1 MAPSLQTLLRTS
13 FAVTGLALLS
23 ACQTAPVPPT
33 SPEVIGEFNAGR
45 SLLNGYLDRKTVPN
59 SLVLLPQP
67 PAEGSADYAADLAAY
82 TSSRSLRGTAR
93 WDLAAADAVLKFP
106 QAASGF
112 ACTLDV
118 PISPEQ
124 TPHLSTL
131 LRRMVTDAGL
141 STYGA
146 KVKYQRKRPFVV
158 QGDSTCTPADEKHLA
173 NDGSYPSGHAAVG
186 WAWALVLSEIA
197 PDRSD
202 AMLARGY
209 AFGQSRV
216 ICGAHWQSD
225 VTAGR
230 VMGAATVARLHA
242 DPIFVAQM
250 VAAKAELADA
260 KAKGLH
266 AGGNCQ
272 AQAQALGQP

>member
-23 ACQTAPVPPT
+23 ACQTSPVPPT
-33 SPEVIGEFNAGR
+33 SPEVIGEFSAARG
-45 SLLNGYLDRKTVPN
+45 LLNGYLDRKTLPN
-59 SLVLLPQP
+59 SLALLPKP
-67 PAEGSADYAADLAAY
+67 PAQGSADYAADLAAY
-82 TSSRSLRGTAR
+82 TSTRSLRGTAR
-93 WDLAAADAVLKFP
+93 WDLAAADAILQFP

-124 TPHLSTL
+124 TPHLNTL
-131 LRRMVTDAGL
+131 LRRTLTDAGL

-146 KVKYQRKRPFVV
+146 KQNYQRKRPFVV
-158 QGDSTCTPADEKHLA
+158 QGTSTCTPADETHLA
-173 NDGSYPSGHAAVG
+173 NDGSYPSGHTAVG

-202 AMLARGY
+202 ALLARGY
-209 AFGQSRV
+209 AFGQSRM

-225 VTAGR
+225 VNAGR
-230 VMGAATVARLHA
+230 LLGAATVARLHA
-242 DPIFVAQM
+242 DPIFVTQM
-250 VAAKAELADA
+250 AAAKAEIADA

-272 AQAQALGQP
+272 AQAAALGQP